1 MRFHYRQMSIINDWL
16 NNYLLGSHQLSK
28 QLKFPP
34 VKLKHMIVDFY
45 ENQKNH
51 NCLFSN
57 MILKQDESGKGY
69 LKDKVFEKKEALL
82 RFTNLLSICNQ
93 EKKVS
98 KDQMSS
104 TKTKTNPSLYKINFY
119 YVSRDSTARQ

>member
-1 MRFHYRQMSIINDWL
+1 
-16 NNYLLGSHQLSK
+16 
-28 QLKFPP
+28 
-34 VKLKHMIVDFY
+34 
-45 ENQKNH
+45 
-51 NCLFSN
+51 

-104 TKTKTNPSLYKINFY
+104 TKTKTKSIALQNQLLICFTGQYSKTIDT
-119 YVSRDSTARQ
+119 R

>member
-1 MRFHYRQMSIINDWL
+1 
-16 NNYLLGSHQLSK
+16 
-28 QLKFPP
+28 
-34 VKLKHMIVDFY
+34 
-45 ENQKNH
+45 
-51 NCLFSN
+51 

-69 LKDKVFEKKEALL
+69 LKDKVFEKKEVLL

-104 TKTKTNPSLYKINFY
+104 TRTKTNPSLYKINFY
-119 YVSRDSTARQ
+119 YVSQDSTARQ

>member
-57 MILKQDESGKGY
+57 MILKQDKSRKGY

-98 KDQMSS
+98 KD
-104 TKTKTNPSLYKINFY
+104 
-119 YVSRDSTARQ
+119 

>member
-45 ENQKNH
+45 ET
-51 NCLFSN
+51 
-57 MILKQDESGKGY
+57 
-69 LKDKVFEKKEALL
+69 KKKSQLSVLL
-82 RFTNLLSICNQ
+82 YDPRT
-93 EKKVS
+93 
-98 KDQMSS
+98 
-104 TKTKTNPSLYKINFY
+104 
-119 YVSRDSTARQ
+119 R